1 MHNTYISLLQSMTG
15 VVVGGFVT
23 YFSNYKLYEKKL
35 KNDKEK
41 ILFENN
47 INILRKMKIN
57 NLEVLSKLENRIGV
71 KLKDHNKSSI
81 NEHIEFI
88 ASLTF
93 HSYENFKLL
102 YELLYSKVDTDKLK
116 NSIESLHLKML
127 EIQDAIPN
135 NKMNMILTEEAKKLT
150 KAVDKNIDENIEIYL
165 KKTIT
170 SL

>member
-1 MHNTYISLLQSMTG
+1 MHDTYISLLQSMTG

-81 NEHIEFI
+81 DEHI
-88 ASLTF
+88 
-93 HSYENFKLL
+93 
-102 YELLYSKVDTDKLK
+102 
-116 NSIESLHLKML
+116 
-127 EIQDAIPN
+127 
-135 NKMNMILTEEAKKLT
+135 
-150 KAVDKNIDENIEIYL
+150 
-165 KKTIT
+165 
-170 SL
+170 